1 MLRKNI
7 PVIPFDGLIGPD
19 EVLRLSRELIRI
31 PSVHTKEHAI
41 AKFIHG
47 RLDRWGFSPRYVQVD
62 GYGPDV
68 VAELGAKND
77 PSVIFNGHMDT
88 VDVAEGWKHNPF
100 EGKVENGL
108 LYGLG
113 SLDMKCGLAAIML
126 AFRTLAESR
135 RSIDYRVCFQAAT
148 GEELTG
154 AGTMALIKHGEFRRA
169 KAVIVGEGFGGFNA
183 VTNGRRGGSYY
194 DVEVTGKSAHGAQ
207 PHLGVNAV
215 IDASKII
222 VALDDMDVPN
232 NGGLLGDDFRPLKDT
247 QLVQKISGGGS
258 SLTVPERCTFTVV
271 RSTMPGS
278 KIDATRDIKRAIDR
292 LGLRSR
298 VTVKLRTGLMDPYY
312 PYITPVRSELVR
324 IARKVVTQATGKSP
338 KLVCGVSEAD
348 DNLIARYTKVPVISV
363 GPGESGDLA
372 RYHQSEEAI
381 TISQLQHAPSI
392 YARMASI
399 IGGSKPRG

>member
-1 MLRKNI
+1 MPRKNT
-7 PVIPFDGLIGPD
+7 PATPFDGLVGPE
-19 EVLRLSRELIRI
+19 EVLKLSRELIRI
-31 PSVHTKEHAI
+31 PSMYTKEHAI

-68 VAELGAKND
+68 VADIGEKSE

-88 VDVAEGWKHNPF
+88 VDVVEGWKHDPF
-100 EGKVENGL
+100 QARVEHGL

-113 SLDMKCGLAAIML
+113 SLDMKCGLAAMML
-126 AFRTLAESR
+126 AFRALAESR
-135 RSIDYRVCFQAAT
+135 CPRGYRVCFQAAS

-154 AGTMALIKHGEFRRA
+154 AGTMALIKHGEFRRG

-194 DVEVTGKSAHGAQ
+194 DIEVTGKSAHGAQ

-215 IDASKII
+215 IDASRII
-222 VALDDMDVPN
+222 VALDEMDLHSK
-232 NGGLLGDDFRPLKDT
+232 GELLGDDFRPLKDT
-247 QLVQKISGGGS
+247 QLIQKISGGGS
-258 SLTVPERCTFTVV
+258 SLTVPERCAFTVV

-278 KIDATRDIKRAIDR
+278 KIDATRDIERAIAR

-298 VTVKLRTGLMDPYY
+298 VMVKLRTGLTDPYY
-312 PYITPVRSELVR
+312 PHLTPAGSEIVTT
-324 IARKVVTQATGKSP
+324 ARKVVKHATGRNP
-338 KLVCGVSEAD
+338 RLVCGVSEAD

-381 TISQLQHAPSI
+381 TISQLQHAPGI

-399 IGGSKPRG
+399 LGRG

>member
-1 MLRKNI
+1 MPRKNT
-7 PVIPFDGLIGPD
+7 PATPFDGLVGPE
-19 EVLRLSRELIRI
+19 EVLKLSRELIRI
-31 PSVHTKEHAI
+31 PSMYTKEHAI

-47 RLDRWGFSPRYVQVD
+47 RLDKWGFSPRYVQVD

-68 VAELGAKND
+68 VAEIGEKSE

-88 VDVAEGWKHNPF
+88 VDVAEGWKHDPF
-100 EGKVENGL
+100 QARVEHGL

-113 SLDMKCGLAAIML
+113 SLDMKCGLAAMML
-126 AFRTLAESR
+126 AFRALAESR
-135 RSIDYRVCFQAAT
+135 CVRGYRVCFQAAS

-154 AGTMALIKHGEFRRA
+154 AGTMTLIKHGEFRCG
-169 KAVIVGEGFGGFNA
+169 KAVIVGEGFGGFSA

-194 DVEVTGKSAHGAQ
+194 DIEVTGKSAHGAQ

-215 IDASKII
+215 IDASRII
-222 VALDDMDVPN
+222 VALDEMDLQ
-232 NGGLLGDDFRPLKDT
+232 GKGELLGDDFRPLKDT
-247 QLVQKISGGGS
+247 QLIQKISGGGS

-298 VTVKLRTGLMDPYY
+298 VTVKLRTGLTDPYY
-312 PYITPVRSELVR
+312 PHLTPAGSELVR
-324 IARKVVTQATGKSP
+324 TARKVVQHATGKSP
-338 KLVCGVSEAD
+338 RLVCGVSEAD
-348 DNLIARYTKVPVISV
+348 DNLIARYTKVPVISI

-381 TISQLQHAPSI
+381 TISQLRHAPGI

-399 IGGSKPRG
+399 LGGS

>member
-1 MLRKNI
+1 MPRKN
-7 PVIPFDGLIGPD
+7 PPATPFDGLVGPD
-19 EVLRLSRELIRI
+19 EVLKLSRELISI
-31 PSVHTKEHAI
+31 PSVHAKEHAI
-41 AKFIHG
+41 AKFIRG
-47 RLDRWGFSPRYVQVD
+47 RLDKWGFSPRYVQVD

-68 VAELGAKND
+68 VAELGGRND
-77 PSVIFNGHMDT
+77 PSVVINGHMDT
-88 VDVAEGWKHNPF
+88 VDVAEGWKHHPF
-100 EGKVENGL
+100 EAKVENGL

-113 SLDMKCGLAAIML
+113 SLDMKCGLASMML
-126 AFRTLAESR
+126 AFRALAESR
-135 RSIDYRVCFQAAT
+135 CARGYRVCFQAVS

-154 AGTMALIKHGEFRRA
+154 AGTMALIKHGEFRRG

-194 DVEVTGKSAHGAQ
+194 DIEVTGKSAHGAQ

-222 VALDDMDVPN
+222 VALDGMN
-232 NGGLLGDDFRPLKDT
+232 LHSKGKFLGDDFRPLKDT

-258 SLTVPERCTFTVV
+258 SLTVPDKCTFTVV

-278 KIDATRDIKRAIDR
+278 KIDATGDIKRAIDL

-298 VTVKLRTGLMDPYY
+298 VAVKLRTGLTDPYY
-312 PYITPVRSELVR
+312 PHLTPAGSKLVR
-324 IARKVVTQATGKSP
+324 TATRVIQEAMGKRP
-338 KLVCGVSEAD
+338 RLVCGVSEAD

-381 TISQLQHAPSI
+381 TISQLVHAPGI
-392 YARMASI
+392 YARIVSI
-399 IGGSKPRG
+399 LGSG

>member
-1 MLRKNI
+1 MPRKKT
-7 PVIPFDGLIGPD
+7 PATPFDGLVGPE
-19 EVLRLSRELIRI
+19 EVLKLSRELIRI
-31 PSVHTKEHAI
+31 PSMYSKEHAI
-41 AKFIHG
+41 ANFIHR
-47 RLDRWGFSPRYVQVD
+47 RLDKWGFSPRYVQVD

-68 VAELGAKND
+68 VAELGDRND

-88 VDVAEGWKHNPF
+88 VDVAEGWKHDPF
-100 EGKVENGL
+100 EAKIENGL

-113 SLDMKCGLAAIML
+113 SLDMKCGLASMML
-126 AFRTLAESR
+126 AFRALAESR
-135 RSIDYRVCFQAAT
+135 CPRGYRVCFQAAS

-154 AGTMALIKHGEFRRA
+154 AGTMTLIKHGKFRRG

-194 DVEVTGKSAHGAQ
+194 DIAVIGKSAHGAQ

-222 VALDDMDVPN
+222 VALDEMDLHSK
-232 NGGLLGDDFRPLKDT
+232 GGLLGDDFRPLRDT
-247 QLVQKISGGGS
+247 QLIQKISGGGG
-258 SLTVPERCTFTVV
+258 SLTVPERCVFTVV

-278 KIDATRDIKRAIDR
+278 KVDATMDIKRAVDR
-292 LGLRSR
+292 LGLRSK
-298 VTVKLRTGLMDPYY
+298 VTVKLRTGLTDPYY
-312 PYITPVRSELVR
+312 PHLTPAGSELVR
-324 IARKVVTQATGKSP
+324 IARKVVTQVTGKRP
-338 KLVCGVSEAD
+338 RLACGVSEAD
-348 DNLIARYTKVPVISV
+348 DNLIARYTKIPVISV

-381 TISQLQHAPSI
+381 SISQLQYAPTV

-399 IGGSKPRG
+399 LGGS